1 MNLTKTQG
9 TCRSRLGSKY
19 MWRTLGQDHLIA
31 RLQPALELGRESHAY
46 LLIGPPHV
54 GKLTLAREVAQAVN
68 CLRGPCEPCG
78 ECVQCQRIAAGLHAD
93 VRLVDI
99 EFSRTVEGR
108 NTVTTITIDA
118 IRELER
124 TVNLNP
130 FEGSRLVIIIDGAGA
145 MSPEA
150 ANALLKTLEEPPPGV
165 LFLLLTDD
173 EDALLPTIRSRCQ
186 ALQLLPMSRRQ
197 MIEFLTQQRDVSE
210 EEADRLYRLSRGCL
224 GWALGA
230 LDDPQLLEQRQAD
243 LERMWET
250 VSAGLDARF
259 SYANEVAS
267 LFGSNRPAARELL
280 ALWLR
285 WWRDL
290 LLVKE
295 GAEEYLHNADLS
307 DELRVHA
314 GTLTTAQ
321 IAAFIRRLLS
331 TIAALDANANPRL
344 ALETLMLHVE

>member
-1 MNLTKTQG
+1 MTWK
-9 TCRSRLGSKY
+9 
-19 MWRTLGQDHLIA
+19 TLGQGHLLA
-31 RLQPALELGRESHAY
+31 RLQPALEQRRESHAY
-46 LLIGPPHV
+46 LLVGPPHV
-54 GKLTLAREVAQAVN
+54 GKLTLAREIAQAVN
-68 CLRGPCEPCG
+68 CLRGPGAPCR
-78 ECVQCQRIAAGLHAD
+78 ECVQCQRIADGLHAD
-93 VRLVDI
+93 VRIVDI
-99 EFSRTVEGR
+99 EFSRSVEGR
-108 NTVTTITIDA
+108 NTVTTITIDTV
-118 IRELER
+118 RELER

-130 FEGSRLVIIIDGAGA
+130 FEGSRTVMIIDGAGT

-150 ANALLKTLEEPPPGV
+150 SNALLKTLEEPPPGV
-165 LFLLLTDD
+165 LFLLLADD
-173 EDALLPTIRSRCQ
+173 EEALLPTIRSRCQ
-186 ALQLLPMSRRQ
+186 ALHLLPMSRQ
-197 MIEFLTQQRDVSE
+197 DMIDFLTGHRGIPEDD
-210 EEADRLYRLSRGCL
+210 ADRLYRLSRGCL

-243 LERMWET
+243 LERMRET
-250 VSAGLDARF
+250 VSAGLDTRF

-295 GAEEYLHNADLS
+295 GAEEYLHNADQADAIRTHAETLS
-307 DELRVHA
+307 
-314 GTLTTAQ
+314 TAQ